1 MLYKNKVTGVVID
14 FASPITGEN
23 WEPVKAPEKPVEKH
37 KEEKAV
43 KKNGG
48 KK

>member
-14 FASPITGEN
+14 FASPITGDN
-23 WEPVKAPEKPVEKH
+23 WEPVRAPEKAVEKP
-37 KEEKAV
+37 KAEKAV